1 MTALVEEK
9 AIDAA
14 GRAWAETGPGTVL
27 VLATVEPVAELL
39 GELNRHLGDGRDV
52 LVVAPALASHVG
64 FWTDDDRWRPRAV
77 VIARDTVAEIA
88 AAGISV
94 RGRVGDADP
103 LEALDD
109 ALRTEN
115 VVDLI
120 VMGSASDCANWFE
133 RDLVAQARQRYD
145 IPFTVLP
152 GSVGAPC
159 PWREASRWG
168 GRATIILAF
177 GVLLALVLG
186 LSGAGETWL
195 VGELALVLGIVAA
208 DIAAHLAIVG
218 GLAWLALGPLASR
231 RSARTKRKTPSPI

>member
-1 MTALVEEK
+1 MTDVVEERG
-9 AIDAA
+9 IDAP
-14 GRAWAETGPGTVL
+14 GRALAETRPGTVL

-39 GELNRHLGDGRDV
+39 GELERHLDDGRDV
-52 LVVAPALASHVG
+52 LVVAPALASHLG
-64 FWTDDDRWRPRAV
+64 FWTDEDRWYPRAEK
-77 VIARDTVAEIA
+77 IARDTVGEIA
-88 AAGISV
+88 AAGIPV
-94 RGRVGDADP
+94 RGLVGDADP

-120 VMGSASDCANWFE
+120 VMGPVSDCANWFE
-133 RDLVAQARQRYD
+133 RDLVAHVRQRFD
-145 IPFTVLP
+145 VPLTVLP

-177 GVLLALVLG
+177 GVVLALVLA
-186 LSGAGETWL
+186 LLGAGQTWL
-195 VGELALVLGIVAA
+195 VGVLAIVLGIVAV

-231 RSARTKRKTPSPI
+231 RGARAKGQDV